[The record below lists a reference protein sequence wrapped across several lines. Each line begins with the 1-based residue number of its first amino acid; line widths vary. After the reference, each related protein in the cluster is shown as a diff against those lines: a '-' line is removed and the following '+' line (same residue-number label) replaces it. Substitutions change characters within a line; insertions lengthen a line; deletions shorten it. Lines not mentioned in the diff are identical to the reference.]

1 MIRRASRSPGRRALL
16 LMAALVI
23 IATVALWPV
32 TTRSG
37 VNYEVGERRLP
48 LWRKAKEFLD
58 RDRAMARLA
67 ARVAAAAGGDEERSV
82 AVLGWTNQHIRPHP
96 ATAQVIDDHV
106 WSIVE
111 RSYGSS
117 DQQADVFTTLLTY
130 AGTPAYWI
138 LIGPERPA
146 LPLSF
151 ALIEGRWRVFDVE
164 RGIAFRNAQG
174 ELATPEE
181 LAVDH
186 GLISSSLAE
195 RDSSTESYLT
205 WFRGFTPPTPP
216 DVLRARM
223 QMPVPRLMFE
233 LRHLVG
239 RGGRTWSIRQ
249 TGNE

>member
-1 MIRRASRSPGRRALL
+1 
-16 LMAALVI
+16 MAVLVLV
-23 IATVALWPV
+23 ATVALWPV
-32 TTRSG
+32 TTLSG

-58 RDRAMARLA
+58 RDREMARLA
-67 ARVAAAAGGDEERSV
+67 ASVTAASNGDEERSV
-82 AVLGWTNQHIRPHP
+82 AVLSWTNRHIRPHP
-96 ATAQVIDDHV
+96 ANAQVIDDHV
-106 WSIVE
+106 WSIVQ
-111 RSYGSS
+111 RGYGSS

-151 ALIEGRWRVFDVE
+151 ALIDGKWRVFDVE
-164 RGIAFRNAQG
+164 RGLAFRNARG

-181 LAVDH
+181 VAADH
-186 GLISSSLAE
+186 DLISASMAE
-195 RDSSTESYLT
+195 RGSSAESYLT

-223 QMPVPRLMFE
+223 QMPGPRLMFE
-233 LRHLVG
+233 LSDLVG

-249 TGNE
+249 SGDE

>member
-1 MIRRASRSPGRRALL
+1 MSHRKSPRPGRGAFLL
-16 LMAALVI
+16 LAALVI

-32 TTRSG
+32 TTLSG

-58 RDRAMARLA
+58 RDREMARLA
-67 ARVAAAAGGDEERSV
+67 ASVTAASDGYEERSV
-82 AVLGWTNQHIRPHP
+82 AVLRWTNRHIRPHP
-96 ATAQVIDDHV
+96 ANAQVVDDHV
-106 WSIVE
+106 WSIVQ
-111 RSYGSS
+111 RGYGSS

-151 ALIEGRWRVFDVE
+151 ALIDGKWRVFDVE
-164 RGIAFRNAQG
+164 RGIAFRNARG

-181 LAVDH
+181 LAADH
-186 GLISSSLAE
+186 GLISASMAA
-195 RDSSTESYLT
+195 RGSSTEAYLT
-205 WFRGFTPPTPP
+205 WFRGFAPPTPP

-223 QMPVPRLMFE
+223 QMPGPRLLFE
-233 LRHLVG
+233 LQNLVG

-249 TGNE
+249 TGEE